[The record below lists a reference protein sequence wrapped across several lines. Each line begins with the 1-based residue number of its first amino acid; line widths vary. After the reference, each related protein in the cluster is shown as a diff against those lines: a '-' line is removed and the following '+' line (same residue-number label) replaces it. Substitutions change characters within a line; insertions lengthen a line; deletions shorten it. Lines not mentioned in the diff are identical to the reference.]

1 MNAQTAI
8 KPAYAEVIPFNSYA
22 AYQREREYS
31 RKIERQL
38 SKALMFLE
46 FSCNSREA
54 QGEDVSHLRAFIAEA
69 RK

>member
-8 KPAYAEVIPFNSYA
+8 KPASVDTIPFDSYA

>member
-8 KPAYAEVIPFNSYA
+8 KPASAGIIPFDSYA

-31 RKIERQL
+31 RKVERQL

-46 FSCNSREA
+46 FSCDSREA
-54 QGEDVSHLRAFIAEA
+54 RGEDVSHLRAFIAEA